1 MPDAVR
7 YGLVAVVVFSTA
19 FQEGITGFG
28 CTVLALPFVTLL
40 LGLNVAIPVL
50 VIQAWVLALLIVLES
65 RRHIVWHEFRHIAL
79 LVGVGLPLGMWLRQS
94 VSEHDLK
101 WIVAGF
107 MVAVGVQG
115 LARQFVGGQHS
126 KMTPRKK
133 LFTSMFLPLGGVIH
147 GAFATG
153 GPLVVIYAAR
163 AITDKTLFRVTL
175 CMVWVVMNTIL
186 IGQRM
191 ASSTLPGST
200 VKTAMCCLPF
210 TLLGLVFGNRAH
222 YRINERAFRKVVYS
236 VLIAS
241 GIVLVWSLVG

>member
-1 MPDAVR
+1 MPEAVR
-7 YGLVAVVVFSTA
+7 YGLVAAIVFATA

-40 LGLNVAIPVL
+40 LGLDVAIPLL

-65 RRHIVWHEFRHIAL
+65 RRLIVWREFRHIAL
-79 LVGVGLPLGMWLRQS
+79 LMGLGVPFGIWLRQS
-94 VSEHDLK
+94 MPEHHLK
-101 WIVAGF
+101 WILAGF
-107 MVAVGVQG
+107 MVAVGMQG

-126 KMTPRKK
+126 KMTPRKR
-133 LFTSMFLPLGGVIH
+133 LFTSVFLPLGGVIH

-175 CMVWVVMNTIL
+175 CMVWLVMNTIL
-186 IGQRM
+186 LGQK
-191 ASSTLPGST
+191 AACSTLPWST
-200 VKTAMCCLPF
+200 VRIALCCLPF
-210 TLLGLVFGNRAH
+210 SLLGLVFGNKAH
-222 YRINERAFRKVVYS
+222 YGIDEKAFRTVVFS

-241 GIVLVWSLVG
+241 GAVLVWSLVG